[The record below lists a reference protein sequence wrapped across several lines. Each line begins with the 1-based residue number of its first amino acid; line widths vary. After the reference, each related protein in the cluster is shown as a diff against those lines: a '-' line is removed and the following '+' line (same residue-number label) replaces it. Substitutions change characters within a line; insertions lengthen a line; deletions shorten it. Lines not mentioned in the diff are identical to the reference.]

1 MILNIALV
9 LVVTQILSCVLII
22 KGHRNWNYLCY
33 KFPYRGTKDGF
44 SGFISK
50 VVLVLC
56 GIMTSISIL
65 LIKYDPN
72 FKDSPVW
79 FLFLISGGWY
89 VSLALYL
96 DRKNFYLQT
105 TTEGISWANFLAISH
120 HAPYKDIVKFTYN
133 SRNSGDIDID
143 LTWLVVKT
151 ARGGT
156 LRFDPI
162 LTDAGLLMA
171 QLAFRLQKGYWAR
184 SDSPE
189 DQREIQEYLENDK
202 ETCEY
207 LFQISR
213 CVIEHVPEEKPE

>member
-1 MILNIALV
+1 MDQIFGVTLLALQ
-9 LVVTQILSCVLII
+9 LLSCVLIY
-22 KGHRNWNYLCY
+22 KSVKNKNYTTY
-33 KFPYRGTKDGF
+33 KFPRCGRRAYIFERFAKFGLVCC
-44 SGFISK
+44 FI
-50 VVLVLC
+50 L
-56 GIMTSISIL
+56 TSITVL
-65 LIKYDPN
+65 LILFDPE
-72 FKDSPVW
+72 FGGAFVMLPLG
-79 FLFLISGGWY
+79 FLGWY
-89 VSLALYL
+89 LCLFMYL
-96 DRKNFYLQT
+96 DCKNFYLQT
-105 TTEGISWANFLAISH
+105 TPEGMMWANFLAISH
-120 HAPYKDIVKFTYN
+120 HAPYKDIIKFTYN
-133 SRNSGDIDID
+133 SRDNGDIGID

-189 DQREIQEYLENDK
+189 DQREIQEHLENDK

>member
-1 MILNIALV
+1 M
-9 LVVTQILSCVLII
+9 
-22 KGHRNWNYLCY
+22 
-33 KFPYRGTKDGF
+33 
-44 SGFISK
+44 
-50 VVLVLC
+50 
-56 GIMTSISIL
+56 
-65 LIKYDPN
+65 
-72 FKDSPVW
+72 
-79 FLFLISGGWY
+79 
-89 VSLALYL
+89 
-96 DRKNFYLQT
+96 
-105 TTEGISWANFLAISH
+105 WANFLAISH
-120 HAPYKDIVKFTYN
+120 YAPYKDIVKFTYN
-133 SRNSGDIDID
+133 SRNNGDIDID

-189 DQREIQEYLENDK
+189 DQREIQEYLESDK

-213 CVIEHVPEEKPE
+213 CVIEHAPEEKPE